1 MDSAEIKS
9 YVATLVKQ
17 YGTAD
22 PFSLAEKLNI
32 IVFDVPLGELQGF
45 YMYLKKHRTI
55 FINSD
60 IEDFDLRRVVLAH
73 EIGHAMLHTKVN
85 NYFMKKN
92 TFLNT
97 SKYEIQ
103 ANRFAAE
110 LLISDELI
118 ENNSDLTSAQ
128 LARLARVSSAL
139 IEYKLS
145 TYN

>member
-1 MDSAEIKS
+1 MGQAEIKD
-9 YVATLVKQ
+9 YVAKLIKR
-17 YGTAD
+17 YGTTD
-22 PFSLAEKLNI
+22 PFSLADKLNI
-32 IVFDVPLGELQGF
+32 VVFNVPLGELQGF

-60 IEDFDLRRVVLAH
+60 IENIHLRRVVLAH
-73 EIGHAMLHTKVN
+73 EIGHALMHTKVN
-85 NYFMKKN
+85 SYFMQKN

-118 ENNSDLTSAQ
+118 EKNPGMTTNQIAN
-128 LARLARVSSAL
+128 LAHVPPEL
-139 IEYKLS
+139 IKYKS
-145 TYN
+145 Y